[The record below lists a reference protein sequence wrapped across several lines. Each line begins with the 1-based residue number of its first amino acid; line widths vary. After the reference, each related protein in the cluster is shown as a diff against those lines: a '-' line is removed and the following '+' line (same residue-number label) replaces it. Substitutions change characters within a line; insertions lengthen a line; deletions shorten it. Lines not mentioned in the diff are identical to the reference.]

1 MLAGESNA
9 TTTEAFPGVTLVIV
23 GAPGAAAGVVG
34 SEGSSAFVVP
44 ALLVA
49 DKVQVYVLPL
59 VSPLTVIGD
68 AAPVL
73 LPGAPPSIDVHET
86 ENDCV
91 LPLSAP
97 AVNATVI
104 ELSPPLALVITGAP
118 GGAAGTTAGE
128 AAEGPLVS
136 SRMFVAVTVH
146 VYVLPLVRPETAI
159 GDETPSRL
167 PDVPPLDDVHDA
179 VNDAIAVP
187 FVAPGVNA
195 TVIEPSPGV
204 TLVIVGGLGATA
216 NAEPTPAASTNA
228 SAAPRTAAHRAVRNA
243 PRSRTDPPDLRGR
256 PWPPKPLS
264 EARNFRLTQ
273 RPASS
278 GTRLGMPRSGRA
290 VNAYRGRKVNE
301 RMTTSTGCPRRAPG
315 PGRARG

>member
-179 VNDAIAVP
+179 VNDAIA
-187 FVAPGVNA
+187 
-195 TVIEPSPGV
+195 
-204 TLVIVGGLGATA
+204 
-216 NAEPTPAASTNA
+216 
-228 SAAPRTAAHRAVRNA
+228 RAVR
-243 PRSRTDPPDLRGR
+243 
-256 PWPPKPLS
+256 
-264 EARNFRLTQ
+264 
-273 RPASS
+273 
-278 GTRLGMPRSGRA
+278 GTRRERHSDRAVAGRDAGDRRRTRRDRERRADARSEHQRERGAENGRA
-290 VNAYRGRKVNE
+290 PCRTKRPPLPHRPSRLAGK
-301 RMTTSTGCPRRAPG
+301 TLAPEA
-315 PGRARG
+315 PQ